1 MFEKD
6 IRAVVVKEEE
16 IYHET
21 LYDILFITDLIHH
34 TKRIPTIRI
43 NRLIKTHRTLDRIHR
58 IGDLLFRDPHLIRNL
73 HDRRFPQ
80 ILLREKLPR

>member
-21 LYDILFITDLIHH
+21 LYDILFITDLCHSRDDR
-34 TKRIPTIRI
+34 TGGNGSRDR
-43 NRLIKTHRTLDRIHR
+43 NRDCCYRDRS
-58 IGDLLFRDPHLIRNL
+58 
-73 HDRRFPQ
+73 
-80 ILLREKLPR
+80 